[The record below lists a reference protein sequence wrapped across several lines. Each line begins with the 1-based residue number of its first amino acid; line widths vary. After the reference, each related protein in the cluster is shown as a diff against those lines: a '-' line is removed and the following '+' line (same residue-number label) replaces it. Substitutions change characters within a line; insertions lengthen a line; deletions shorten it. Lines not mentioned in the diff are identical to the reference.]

1 MIDLQPSEPQIPRTD
16 MPQTKTIDQRLREAI
31 QKDGRKLAVIAKA
44 AKSSYM
50 ALWSWYTERQVKYD
64 FVQAEKVH
72 RALTGKGFGE

>member
-1 MIDLQPSEPQIPRTD
+1 

-31 QKDGRKLAVIAKA
+31 QKDGRKLLHIAQA
-44 AKSSYM
+44 AKSNYM
-50 ALWSWYTERQVKYD
+50 SLWSWYTGRQAKYD

>member
-16 MPQTKTIDQRLREAI
+16 MLQTIDQRLREAI

-44 AKSSYM
+44 ADTAYM
-50 ALWSWYTERQVKYD
+50 ALWSWYTGRQAKYD

-72 RALTGKGFGE
+72 RALTGKGFGK